1 MKSILAEKL
10 IHICGT
16 DEDGYGIDNLTAR
29 QLKSVEAALIKHL
42 KFDRIEWME
51 LPIEHIEGVGVITTH
66 TMKLADNDPPT
77 YENKIGYIY
86 RIMFTPVMYDPTGYV
101 VPVKNGCSIT
111 PVVYNTVNFE
121 PIKHIMLSWC
131 PESSDFDIKI
141 KSELMS
147 KLYDVLENP
156 EEYMQKGLRGVL
168 LRFAAVDNIQPLDF
182 PFTNGT
188 GESNSNPTSN
198 RD

>member
-1 MKSILAEKL
+1 
-10 IHICGT
+10 
-16 DEDGYGIDNLTAR
+16 
-29 QLKSVEAALIKHL
+29 
-42 KFDRIEWME
+42 
-51 LPIEHIEGVGVITTH
+51 
-66 TMKLADNDPPT
+66 MKLADNDPPT

-86 RIMFTPVMYDPTGYV
+86 KVMFTPVMYDPTGYV

-156 EEYMQKGLRGVL
+156 EDYMQKGHRGVL
-168 LRFAAVDNIQPLDF
+168 LRFAAVDNGTPVCS
-182 PFTNGT
+182 TNGT
-188 GESNSNPTSN
+188 GNSNPTSN